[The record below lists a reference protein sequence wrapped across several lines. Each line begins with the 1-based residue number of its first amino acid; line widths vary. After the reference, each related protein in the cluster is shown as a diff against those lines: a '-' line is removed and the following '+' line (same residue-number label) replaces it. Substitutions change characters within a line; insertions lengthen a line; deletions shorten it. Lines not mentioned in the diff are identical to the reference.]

1 MNNSHGGSCLSL
13 DDFDFAEKDHTEAE
27 NKPEVAEHPTA
38 ENTGPDFLAAF
49 FRSKSSDK
57 NTSFE
62 AVSHNSVAPKKFAK
76 KSQKERKREEQKS
89 QEVGR
94 DIAVCSPKERWSGW
108 GSKSPPESSPS
119 FADILTDEKVAKS
132 QGEPNGSGTKPKAGA
147 GRNRKASWR
156 QLSFD
161 EESAPAVA
169 GKSRQPPS
177 NPWKQLPPMSTNKD
191 LTACNESDR
200 YVVDSL
206 ISLDLFD
213 LSLTSYTFFF
223 EIQRQ
228 ILQGHAAT
236 GRIFSRLLRNCA
248 VATRAAPGEAGDE
261 LEVAPSVADRREGHG
276 GVAQGGLREPM
287 RESEGG
293 ARGEADGP
301 AYLESLQ
308 EVTVRQ
314 AGMII
319 LLPTYQGIVMRIF
332 VSIRGTG

>member
-76 KSQKERKREEQKS
+76 KSQKERKREERKS
-89 QEVGR
+89 QEVER

-213 LSLTSYTFFF
+213 LSLTSYTFFSKSNDKSCRDMRPREESSAAF
-223 EIQRQ
+223 SAIVQSQRE
-228 ILQGHAAT
+228 
-236 GRIFSRLLRNCA
+236 RRLERQ
-248 VATRAAPGEAGDE
+248 EM
-261 LEVAPSVADRREGHG
+261 S
-276 GVAQGGLREPM
+276 
-287 RESEGG
+287 SK
-293 ARGEADGP
+293 
-301 AYLESLQ
+301 SLQ
-308 EVTVRQ
+308 ALQIEER
-314 AGMII
+314 AMAE
-319 LLPTYQGIVMRIF
+319 LLKAASGNPCERVKVERVERPMDPPIWNLSKR
-332 VSIRGTG
+332 

>member
-76 KSQKERKREEQKS
+76 KSQKERKREERKS
-89 QEVGR
+89 QEVER

-213 LSLTSYTFFF
+213 LSLTSYTFFSKSNDKSCRDMRPREESSAAF
-223 EIQRQ
+223 SAIVQSQRE
-228 ILQGHAAT
+228 
-236 GRIFSRLLRNCA
+236 RRLERQ
-248 VATRAAPGEAGDE
+248 EM
-261 LEVAPSVADRREGHG
+261 S
-276 GVAQGGLREPM
+276 
-287 RESEGG
+287 SK
-293 ARGEADGP
+293 
-301 AYLESLQ
+301 SLQ
-308 EVTVRQ
+308 ALQIEERAMAELLKAASGNPCERVKVVRVERP
-314 AGMII
+314 MDPPIWN
-319 LLPTYQGIVMRIF
+319 LSKR
-332 VSIRGTG
+332 

>member
-76 KSQKERKREEQKS
+76 KSQKERKREERKS

-161 EESAPAVA
+161 EESAPAVV
-169 GKSRQPPS
+169 GKSPQPPS

-191 LTACNESDR
+191 LTACNESDSGG

-213 LSLTSYTFFF
+213 LSLTSYTFFSKSNDKSCRDMRPREESSAAF
-223 EIQRQ
+223 SAIVQSQRE
-228 ILQGHAAT
+228 
-236 GRIFSRLLRNCA
+236 RRLERQ
-248 VATRAAPGEAGDE
+248 EM
-261 LEVAPSVADRREGHG
+261 S
-276 GVAQGGLREPM
+276 
-287 RESEGG
+287 SK
-293 ARGEADGP
+293 
-301 AYLESLQ
+301 SLQ
-308 EVTVRQ
+308 ALQIEERAMAELLKAASGNPCERVKVVRVERP
-314 AGMII
+314 MDPPIWN
-319 LLPTYQGIVMRIF
+319 LSKR
-332 VSIRGTG
+332 

>member
-27 NKPEVAEHPTA
+27 NKPEVEEHPTA

-76 KSQKERKREEQKS
+76 KSQKERKREERKS

-161 EESAPAVA
+161 EEPAPAVV
-169 GKSRQPPS
+169 GKSPQPPS

-213 LSLTSYTFFF
+213 LSLTSYTFF
-223 EIQRQ
+223 
-228 ILQGHAAT
+228 
-236 GRIFSRLLRNCA
+236 RNP
-248 VATRAAPGEAGDE
+248 TTNLAGTC
-261 LEVAPSVADRREGHG
+261 GHG
-276 GVAQGGLREPM
+276 KNLQPPSPQLCSRN
-287 RESEGG
+287 ESG
-293 ARGEADGP
+293 AWRG
-301 AYLESLQ
+301 
-308 EVTVRQ
+308 R
-314 AGMII
+314 
-319 LLPTYQGIVMRIF
+319 R
-332 VSIRGTG
+332 

>member
-27 NKPEVAEHPTA
+27 NKPEVEEHPTA

-76 KSQKERKREEQKS
+76 KSQKERKREERKS

-213 LSLTSYTFFF
+213 LSLTSYTFFSKSNDKSCRDMRPREESSAAF
-223 EIQRQ
+223 SAIVQSQRE
-228 ILQGHAAT
+228 
-236 GRIFSRLLRNCA
+236 RRLERQ
-248 VATRAAPGEAGDE
+248 EM
-261 LEVAPSVADRREGHG
+261 S
-276 GVAQGGLREPM
+276 
-287 RESEGG
+287 SK
-293 ARGEADGP
+293 
-301 AYLESLQ
+301 SLQ
-308 EVTVRQ
+308 ALQIEERAMAELLKAASGNPCERVKVVRVERP
-314 AGMII
+314 MDPPIWN
-319 LLPTYQGIVMRIF
+319 LSKR
-332 VSIRGTG
+332 

>member
-213 LSLTSYTFFF
+213 LSLTSYTFFSKSNDKSCRDMRPREESSAAF
-223 EIQRQ
+223 SAIVQSQRE
-228 ILQGHAAT
+228 
-236 GRIFSRLLRNCA
+236 RRLERQ
-248 VATRAAPGEAGDE
+248 EM
-261 LEVAPSVADRREGHG
+261 S
-276 GVAQGGLREPM
+276 
-287 RESEGG
+287 SK
-293 ARGEADGP
+293 
-301 AYLESLQ
+301 SLQ
-308 EVTVRQ
+308 ALQIEERAMAELLKAASGNPCERVKVVRVERP
-314 AGMII
+314 MDPPIWN
-319 LLPTYQGIVMRIF
+319 LSKR
-332 VSIRGTG
+332 

>member
-27 NKPEVAEHPTA
+27 NKPEVEEHPTA

-76 KSQKERKREEQKS
+76 KSQKERKREERKS

-161 EESAPAVA
+161 EELAPAVV
-169 GKSRQPPS
+169 GKSPQPPS

-213 LSLTSYTFFF
+213 LSLTSYTFF
-223 EIQRQ
+223 
-228 ILQGHAAT
+228 
-236 GRIFSRLLRNCA
+236 RNP
-248 VATRAAPGEAGDE
+248 TTNLAGTC
-261 LEVAPSVADRREGHG
+261 GHG
-276 GVAQGGLREPM
+276 KNLQPPSPQLCSRN
-287 RESEGG
+287 ESG
-293 ARGEADGP
+293 AWRG
-301 AYLESLQ
+301 
-308 EVTVRQ
+308 R
-314 AGMII
+314 
-319 LLPTYQGIVMRIF
+319 R
-332 VSIRGTG
+332 

>member
-13 DDFDFAEKDHTEAE
+13 DDFDFAEKDNTEAE
-27 NKPEVAEHPTA
+27 NKPEVEEHPTA
-38 ENTGPDFLAAF
+38 ADTSPDFLAAF

-213 LSLTSYTFFF
+213 LSLTSYTFFSKSNDKSC
-223 EIQRQ
+223 R
-228 ILQGHAAT
+228 
-236 GRIFSRLLRNCA
+236 
-248 VATRAAPGEAGDE
+248 D
-261 LEVAPSVADRREGHG
+261 
-276 GVAQGGLREPM
+276 M
-287 RESEGG
+287 RP
-293 ARGEADGP
+293 RGESSA
-301 AYLESLQ
+301 AFSAIVQSQRERRLERQEMSSKSLQ
-308 EVTVRQ
+308 ALQIEERAMAELLKAASGNPCERVKVVRVERP
-314 AGMII
+314 MDPPIWN
-319 LLPTYQGIVMRIF
+319 LSKR
-332 VSIRGTG
+332 